1 MKHDLTDEDRR
12 FRAQHV
18 GASEV
23 SALFGCNPWVTH
35 FELWHRKAGNIAAP
49 DLSANE
55 RVEWGMRLEPVIIA
69 GAADRWGYEVET
81 GADRVSNGEG
91 LGGHPDVRAICPERG
106 PGILEVKCVDWLV
119 VKEWGEE
126 PPLHYLLQGNTYAG
140 LTASRWFD
148 LVVLVG
154 GNELRRFQYEYRPKL
169 FAEAEKR
176 TAEFWASIAAG
187 TPPPADYAK
196 DKDAIA
202 ALYPKQTAAVVN
214 LEGDNLAASA
224 AAEYLAAKELVK
236 AAEARV
242 EAAEA
247 ELRDKLG
254 DAAEALV
261 SGFYVKT
268 SAVAGVP
275 DREITADMVG
285 NIIKGRKGYRRLYV
299 KERK

>member
-23 SALFGCNPWVTH
+23 SALFGANPWVTH

-49 DLSANE
+49 DLSGSE
-55 RVEWGMRLEPVIIA
+55 RVEWGLRLEPVIIA
-69 GAADRWGYEVET
+69 AACDRWGYEAET
-81 GADRVSNGEG
+81 GADKVSNGHG
-91 LGGHPDVRAICPERG
+91 LGGHPDTRAICPKRG

-119 VKEWGEE
+119 VKDWGDE

-148 LVVLVG
+148 LIVLVG
-154 GNELRRFQYEYRPKL
+154 GNELKRFQYEFRPTL
-169 FAEAEKR
+169 YAEAEKR
-176 TAEFWASIAAG
+176 TAEFWASIAAN
-187 TPPPADYAK
+187 TPPPADYTK
-196 DKDAIA
+196 DGDAIA
-202 ALYPKQTAAVVN
+202 ALYPAQTNAVVN

-224 AAEYLAAKELVK
+224 AAEYLAAKAMVK
-236 AAEARV
+236 DAEARV

-254 DAAEALV
+254 DAAEALL
-261 SGFYVKT
+261 SGFIVKT

-275 DREITADMVG
+275 DKQITAEMVG
-285 NIIKGRKGYRRLYV
+285 ETIRGRKGYRRLYV